1 MHQESVTCYN
11 RSSFWNGLYVDNML
25 VTWKYT
31 TEYLEMQTRDGKKI
45 DIQATKSHNYITNT
59 FTNNKYR
66 HSRRAG
72 DICNM
77 VTRTLLAGDICNI
90 VPRTYSGHVTP
101 KHNFRYINL
110 MMIMML
116 MMPTTVIFT
125 CDNYRVVCQT
135 LQRTAAQENT

>member
-72 DICNM
+72 DICN
-77 VTRTLLAGDICNI
+77 I